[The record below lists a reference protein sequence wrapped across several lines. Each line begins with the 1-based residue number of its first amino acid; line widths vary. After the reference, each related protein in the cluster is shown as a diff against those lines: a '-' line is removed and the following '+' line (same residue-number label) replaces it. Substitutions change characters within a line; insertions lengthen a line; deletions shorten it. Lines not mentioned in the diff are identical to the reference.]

1 MPRAFLD
8 FCSCIILAKSEVKFK
23 KEISGQ
29 QISPFSMESIS
40 RLIQRGNC
48 LGKLENITVSHS
60 DLNPVIYAGG
70 SYFMSGSLVHSAK
83 FQRGHAR
90 CFFEHGNKMTGV
102 GETGHAGDVLYF

>member
-1 MPRAFLD
+1 M
-8 FCSCIILAKSEVKFK
+8 
-23 KEISGQ
+23 
-29 QISPFSMESIS
+29 SIS
-40 RLIQRGNC
+40 RLIQRGNG

-70 SYFMSGSLVHSAK
+70 SYFMSGSLVHPAK